1 MTCAPML
8 FASCRA
14 VIDTPPVPSV
24 STVSPAFSRPSTTSA
39 RQAVRPEVV
48 IVAASLK
55 LHPSGAWV
63 KWLAGLTTYWQANPS
78 APSPG
83 EKASHHPVAW
93 LKLADSGANRF
104 DHPRAVRHQD
114 PPIGGRNHPRRY
126 QQIVI
131 IQGGGVERYADLACR
146 RRAGV
151 GKIDKLQIVQ

>member
-1 MTCAPML
+1 MAGR
-8 FASCRA
+8 SDH
-14 VIDTPPVPSV
+14 I
-24 STVSPAFSRPSTTSA
+24 
-39 RQAVRPEVV
+39 
-48 IVAASLK
+48 
-55 LHPSGAWV
+55 
-63 KWLAGLTTYWQANPS
+63 LAGKPLGAVARGLAEVLHLRARTAIQPLR
-78 APSPG
+78 

-114 PPIGGRNHPRRY
+114 PPIGGWNHPRRY